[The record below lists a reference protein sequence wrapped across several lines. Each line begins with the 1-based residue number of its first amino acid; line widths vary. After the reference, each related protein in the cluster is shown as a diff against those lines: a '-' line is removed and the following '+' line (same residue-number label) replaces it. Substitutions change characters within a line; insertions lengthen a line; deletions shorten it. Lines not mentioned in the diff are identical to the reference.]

1 MTIMDAVIL
10 AGSVPRQEDPLY
22 LYTQG
27 QAKAMIDIA
36 GKPMIQWILDAL
48 GGANEIHYVL
58 IIGLNPDWKLTCD
71 KPLHFIDD
79 QGDLLQNAKAGLQH
93 TLARNPGA
101 DHVLFTSSDIPTVTS
116 EMINW
121 RIEQTYNLKQDI
133 HFTVVERQTME
144 IRFPDANRSY
154 VKLKDYELCGGD
166 LHFARPTLVEEDE
179 IWRRL
184 IAARKNPI
192 KQASLLGF
200 DLLLLLQL
208 GRLTLKDAERRVSE
222 RLGVSGQACISP
234 YAEFAMDV
242 DKPHQLEIVRQELS
256 KKSIPTT

>member
-1 MTIMDAVIL
+1 MDAVIL
-10 AGSVPRQEDPLY
+10 AGSVPSYEDPLY

-36 GKPMIQWILDAL
+36 GKPMVQWVLDAL
-48 GGANEIHYVL
+48 GGANDVDYVL
-58 IIGLNPDWKLTCD
+58 VIGLNSDCDLTCD
-71 KPLHFIDD
+71 KPLHFIPD
-79 QGDLLQNAKAGLQH
+79 QGDLLQNAMAGLQY
-93 TLARNPGA
+93 TRARNPNA

-116 EMINW
+116 EMIDW
-121 RIEQTYNLKQDI
+121 RIEQTQKHMQDI

-144 IRFPDANRSY
+144 TRFPDANRSY

-166 LHFARPTLVEEDE
+166 LHFARPALVEEDE
-179 IWRRL
+179 IWGRL
-184 IAARKNPI
+184 IAARKNAL

-200 DLLLLLQL
+200 DLLLLLLL
-208 GRLTLKDAERRVSE
+208 GRMTLKDAERRVSE
-222 RLGVSGQACISP
+222 RLGVNGQACISP
-234 YAEFAMDV
+234 YAELAMDV